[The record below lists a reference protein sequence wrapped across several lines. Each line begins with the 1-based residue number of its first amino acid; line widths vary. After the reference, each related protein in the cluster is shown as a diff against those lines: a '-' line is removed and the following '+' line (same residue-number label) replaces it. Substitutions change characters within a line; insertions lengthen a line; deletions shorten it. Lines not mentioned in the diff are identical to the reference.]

1 MLVVLDLVA
10 VVLILFMIVVVV
22 IVAAM
27 LMVVVM
33 AVRALHAL
41 DIFLVERVD
50 VVHHARCDGDVL
62 PCRVQHALD
71 PIFALAAI
79 VEKDIG
85 FGDRDRVERGGLE
98 AVRLA
103 SGGEEQRHVRAI
115 TCDGAGKVVIGK
127 ERRDDLKLAVV
138 RLLRRRSAG
147 GERKCQ
153 CERQKKRNDAFHAP
167 S

>member
-10 VVLILFMIVVVV
+10 VVLILFMIVVMVIMV

-33 AVRALHAL
+33 AVRALHAF

-71 PIFALAAI
+71 PVFALAAV
-79 VEKDIG
+79 VEEDIG
-85 FGDRDRVERGGLE
+85 FGDRDRVERGGLK

-115 TCDGAGKVVIGK
+115 LRDGAGKVVIGK
-127 ERRDDLKLAVV
+127 ERRDDLEFC
-138 RLLRRRSAG
+138 RRPPSPQA
-147 GERKCQ
+147 Q
-153 CERQKKRNDAFHAP
+153 CRR
-167 S
+167 